1 MPNLSLNELKQ
12 IGKMRC
18 IKNYK
23 NMSKERLL
31 SALDE
36 SELSESKDNFHNTR
50 IKKIK
55 EDFNKLRYV
64 FFKSKTTE
72 IRKNLYGIKNPKNI
86 SKSKIKEIEQ
96 NIIELEKGLF
106 KLNKYYDYDDT
117 EYERMRD
124 VANVFNGIASNVSN
138 HEDYYKPIWTKSVF
152 NGN

>member
-36 SELSESKDNFHNTR
+36 SELSESKDNFDNTR

>member
-12 IGKMRC
+12 IAKMRC

-31 SALDE
+31 SILDE
-36 SELSESKDNFHNTR
+36 SELSESKDNFDNTK

-55 EDFNKLRYV
+55 EDFNKLRYG
-64 FFKSKTTE
+64 FFKSKPIE
-72 IRKNLYGIKNPKNI
+72 IRKNLYGIKDQKNI

-96 NIIELEKGLF
+96 NIIELEKGLL

-117 EYERMRD
+117 EYKGMRD
-124 VANVFNGIASNVSN
+124 VANGFNGIAFNEPN
-138 HEDYYKPIWTKSVF
+138 NEDYLKPIWTKSVF